1 MFYTIPEALKSTWNS
16 EDGRFRLS
24 ISGYKGTK
32 LSLVIPSVVILALL
46 LIGSM
51 ISNNSLA

>member
-16 EDGRFRLS
+16 DGRFGLS
-24 ISGYKGTK
+24 ISGYEGTK
-32 LSLVIPSVVILALL
+32 LSLEIPSVVILALL